1 MKTPREILLNRHRD
15 AGPKLDAVREKALA
29 ALAPAAGNTAPARP
43 VVSWPLRIAWTLWRE
58 LIFPSRRIW
67 AGLAAAWIVLLWLN
81 LPGGNKPAR
90 MLAETLPPDHEI
102 QALLREQREMFV
114 QLVGSGGPSPAVPN
128 KTTVP
133 RSEVIQT
140 ITLV

>member
-15 AGPKLDAVREKALA
+15 AGPKLDSVREKALA
-29 ALAPAAGNTAPARP
+29 AIGPAAEKTASAGPAAP
-43 VVSWPLRIAWTLWRE
+43 WPLCIAWVLWRE
-58 LIFPSRRIW
+58 LIFPSRRLW
-67 AGLAAAWIVLLWLN
+67 AGLAAAWVVLLLLN
-81 LPGGNKPAR
+81 LPGGDKPPR
-90 MLAETLPPDHEI
+90 MLAETLPPDREI

-114 QLVGSGGPSPAVPN
+114 QLVGFVGPSPVVPN

-133 RSEVIQT
+133 RSEVTQT

>member
-15 AGPKLDAVREKALA
+15 AEPKLDDIREKAMMT
-29 ALAPAAGNTAPARP
+29 LAPSAGSNPSVQAGRL
-43 VVSWPLRIAWTLWRE
+43 WPLRIAWTLWRE

-67 AGLAAAWIVLLWLN
+67 AALAAAWVVLLWLN
-81 LPGGNKPAR
+81 LPGGDKTPR
-90 MLAETLPPDHEI
+90 MVAEALPPDHEI
-102 QALLREQREMFV
+102 QALLREQQEMFAE
-114 QLVGSGGPSPAVPN
+114 LIGFGGPSPAVPN